1 MARAITLSL
10 FGRLAV
16 LSSLAFAGCGPT
28 AVPDSSG
35 SSLSLVETLGGAD
48 TVGYARAVTP
58 RVFDFPADHGS
69 HPDFRTEW
77 WYVTGNVA
85 SAQGRAF
92 GFQFTIFRSSL
103 SPDAPGGP
111 SAWSTNQA
119 YMGHF
124 AVTDIETGQ
133 FRSFERIGRGSV
145 GLAGVTAVPFRTWI
159 EDWALEGQVASPTGA
174 TDVDGG
180 VYPMRLR
187 AEGSGTY
194 LDLSLEGGKDRVL
207 QGDRGLSMKG
217 PEPGNASFYYS
228 RTRMPASGRL
238 VLDAD
243 TFDVDGLAWLDRE
256 WSTSALSEGQ
266 VGWDWFALQ
275 LDDGWEMMIY
285 QLRGADGSA
294 GPMSAGA
301 IIDPEGERMDLA
313 LSTQLLFESTGTWT
327 SAIDGTSYPSG
338 WRIQVPS
345 RGWDLAVTPAVLDQE
360 LDLSFRYWEGAV
372 RVRGSGEGGRA
383 VTGAGYA
390 ELTGYAESD
399 PGR

>member
-1 MARAITLSL
+1 MARAVALSS
-10 FGRLAV
+10 FARLAV
-16 LSSLAFAGCGPT
+16 LSSLAFGGCGPA
-28 AVPDSSG
+28 AVPESSG
-35 SSLSLVETLGGAD
+35 NGLSLIETLGGAD

-58 RVFDFPADHGS
+58 RDFDFPADHGS

-77 WYVTGNVA
+77 WYVTGNLA
-85 SAQGRAF
+85 SPQGRAF
-92 GFQFTIFRSSL
+92 GFQFTIFRNSL

-119 YMGHF
+119 YMGHL

-133 FRSFERIGRGSV
+133 FRSFERIARGSV
-145 GLAGVTAVPFRTWI
+145 GLAGVTAAPFRAWI
-159 EDWALEGQVASPTGA
+159 EDWALEGQTALRPGS

-187 AEGSGTY
+187 AEGSGTV
-194 LDLSLEGGKDRVL
+194 LDLALQRGKDRVL
-207 QGDRGLSMKG
+207 QGDRGLSKKG

-285 QLRGADGSA
+285 QLRGADGSVGA
-294 GPMSAGA
+294 LSAAA
-301 IIDPEGERMDLA
+301 IIDPEGERVELA
-313 LSTQLLFESTGTWT
+313 WSTQLLFESTGSWT

-338 WRIQVPS
+338 WRIQVPA

-360 LDLSFRYWEGAV
+360 LDLSFRYWEGSV
-372 RVRGSGEGGRA
+372 RVSGSGEEGRA
-383 VTGAGYA
+383 VTGAGYV
-390 ELTGYAESD
+390 ELTGYAESAQ
-399 PGR
+399 GR